1 MYKVFF
7 NERSL
12 TFSNQPVENAK
23 NMLFHHVSQFDEAFH
38 FLSNS
43 VAEEVHIFS
52 ESIEEVWT
60 LFKHNFKLIQAAG
73 GIVRNDKEEYLFIFR
88 LGKWDLPKGKME
100 AGETKE
106 ESAIREIEEEC
117 GISNLELKEFIMPT
131 YHIYFQREYII
142 KETFWFDVAYHG
154 HEHPQPQVEEGI
166 ETVEWKKEEEIPSLL
181 KNSYPNIQLLLDNYL
196 DLL

>member
-23 NMLFHHVSQFDEAFH
+23 NMLFHHASQFDEAFH
-38 FLSNS
+38 LLANS

-52 ESIEEVWT
+52 ESIDDVWE
-60 LFKHNFKLIQAAG
+60 LFKRSFKLIQAAG
-73 GIVRNDKEEYLFIFR
+73 GVVRNPKGEYLFIFR

-100 AGETKE
+100 EGETKE

-117 GISNLELKEFIMPT
+117 SISNLELKDYIMPT

-142 KETFWFDVAYHG
+142 KETFWFDVFYNG
-154 HEHPQPQVEEGI
+154 TEHPQPQVEEGI
-166 ETVEWKKEEEIPSLL
+166 ETVEWKKEEEIPVLL

-196 DLL
+196 SL